1 MTTKCCLGMKGDL
14 VDLDLNVNI
23 TDVSVRELDVQTNGF
38 DGKKSLHTS
47 CGLLAL
53 FHLSK

>member
-23 TDVSVRELDVQTNGF
+23 TDVSVRELDVQTNGL
-38 DGKKSLHTS
+38 DGKKS
-47 CGLLAL
+47 
-53 FHLSK
+53 

>member
-1 MTTKCCLGMKGDL
+1 MKGDL